1 MKCITFRKK
10 TDMKLQA
17 KIRDEKLRHSRKDAS
32 DGLVCSVRSNTRRTP
47 WNGSSWNSRLF
58 PGIPPSFPFFRRR
71 QVDRG
76 ACGHTYPT
84 THLPHYFRHTYP
96 DITTPPK
103 NLKTTPTYLPQYQ
116 FFPDTPTSMKFFP
129 KEKNLSKHL
138 NENFKWFES

>member
-96 DITTPPK
+96 VITTPPK
-103 NLKTTPTYLPQYQ
+103 NLKLPRYTYPNEIFSPIKKYSRHTYSNEFFSPTHLPQ
-116 FFPDTPTSMKFFP
+116 
-129 KEKNLSKHL
+129 
-138 NENFKWFES
+138 W